1 MSIRI
6 LGTGKF
12 VPERILTNAD
22 LEKMVDTNDEWITTR
37 TGIKERHIAPKEM
50 PTSDMA
56 LAAARNALENAG
68 LTPDDLDF
76 ITVASVSG
84 DYVFPSTSCVLQ
96 GKLGANKHCA
106 CFDIA
111 AACSGLLY
119 SLDIGTNMLKGH
131 KDWKRGLMIGTEK
144 LSYFVDWND
153 RATCVLFGDAAS
165 AVIIGKDE
173 DCTEDED
180 FLLSACLGANGHH
193 IGLLYQPVGGSAAP
207 VTHETLGTHA
217 HALNM
222 GGPEVFK
229 LAVPAMVSAAKTVLA
244 DAGIA
249 SSELRWVIPHQA
261 NKRIID
267 AVAARLDVTPE
278 KVYCNIQNYGNTSAA
293 SIGICLDELNRSG
306 QLKRGDLVLLTSF
319 GAGLT
324 WAANLIR
331 W

>member
-1 MSIRI
+1 MAIRI
-6 LGTGKF
+6 LGTGRF
-12 VPERILTNAD
+12 IPERILTNAD

-37 TGIKERHIAPKEM
+37 TGIKERHIAPEEM
-50 PTSDMA
+50 PNSDMA
-56 LAAARNALENAG
+56 LGAARNALENAG

-76 ITVASVSG
+76 IIVACVSG

-96 GKLGANKHCA
+96 GKLGMTKHCA

-119 SLDIGTNMLKGH
+119 SIDIGTNLLRGH
-131 KDWKRGLMIGTEK
+131 KNFRRGLMIGSEK
-144 LSYFVDWND
+144 LSYFVDWKD

-165 AVIIGKDE
+165 AVVIGKDDNLEE
-173 DCTEDED
+173 DCI
-180 FLLSACLGANGHH
+180 LSSCLGANGHH
-193 IGLLYQPVGGSAAP
+193 VNLLYHPVGGSAAP
-207 VTHETLGTHA
+207 VTHENLGTHA

-229 LAVPAMVSAAKTVLA
+229 LAVPAMVSAAKKVLE
-244 DAGIA
+244 DAGVP
-249 SSELRWVIPHQA
+249 SSSLRWVIPHQA

-267 AVAARLDVTPE
+267 AVAARLDVAPD
-278 KVYCNIQNYGNTSAA
+278 KVYANIQNYGNTSAA

-306 QLKRGDLVLLTSF
+306 QLQRGDLILTTSF

>member
-1 MSIRI
+1 MAIRI
-6 LGTGKF
+6 KGTGRF
-12 VPERILTNAD
+12 IPERILTNAD

-37 TGIKERHIAPKEM
+37 TGIKQRHIAPKEM
-50 PTSDMA
+50 PNSDMA
-56 LAAARNALENAG
+56 LGAAQSALENAG
-68 LTPDDLDF
+68 LTADDIDF
-76 ITVASVSG
+76 IILAGVSG
-84 DYVFPSTSCVLQ
+84 DYLFPSTACVLQ
-96 GKLGANKHCA
+96 GKLGMKRKAA

-119 SLDIGTNMLKGH
+119 SIDIGTNLLRGH
-131 KDWKRGLMIGTEK
+131 KNWKNGLLVGSEK
-144 LSYFVDWND
+144 LSFFVDWND

-165 AVIIGKDE
+165 AVIIGKDDSVE
-173 DCTEDED
+173 ED
-180 FLLSACLGANGHH
+180 FLLSSCMGANGHH
-193 IGLLYQPVGGSAAP
+193 VDLLYHPVGGSAAP

-229 LAVPAMVSAAKTVLA
+229 LAVPAMVSAAKNVLEEA
-244 DAGIA
+244 ELP
-249 SSELRWVIPHQA
+249 SSSLRWVIPHQA

-267 AVAARLDVTPE
+267 AVAARLDVAPD
-278 KVYCNIQNYGNTSAA
+278 KVYANIQNYGNTSAA

-306 QLKRGDLVLLTSF
+306 QLNRGDLVLATAF